1 MVALSACSLSA
12 SAFNPVPQM
21 SENDSQNGHDC
32 IIHERFIALA
42 FFKETASPSSHT
54 QDDKFK
60 KAAHKPFRDTLEDD
74 DPICGQAGVE
84 SAILR
89 CATALLSSCSTATT
103 ALMAGAA

>member
-84 SAILR
+84 APSAEVSRPGFVTPLPP
-89 CATALLSSCSTATT
+89 
-103 ALMAGAA
+103 